1 MSCPIVQQVCHR
13 GFRELHPRA
22 NWSSCR
28 IAALSWNGTRT
39 RLSGFARQAREQ
51 VNVPHCLNRLFCTR
65 AMPII
70 SILLTGRRAASSPVH
85 PTDATAANR
94 RRTTALPRAFRF
106 GCAPRRVVGALHGVD
121 GHFDLVPPPTP
132 TGSGCL
138 VSLRTGI
145 GASELAASRAG
156 DATLRALAPVV
167 TLSAMIA

>member
-39 RLSGFARQAREQ
+39 RPSGFARQARQQ
-51 VNVPHCLNRLFCTR
+51 VDVSHCLDRLFCTR

-70 SILLTGRRAASSPVH
+70 PILLTGRRAASSPVH

-121 GHFDLVPPPTP
+121 GHFDLVPPPTS